1 MAARLLRLRARTPSG
16 GHGCLFW
23 CVLWAFAISQ
33 AKAII
38 TFTHKSAG
46 VLIRQHCLL
55 YIVSQIK
62 KCAGYELCCPST
74 RGLAPSRHWKLR
86 TKQYDFVHPLFPSLS
101 CQLTPLRIAKYS
113 ERVNSVSW
121 RFPSYGIWHVGA
133 AGPRF
138 IVARKDVFA
147 CVTLQADCQLW
158 FLVNFST
165 KVFFQKIYEEYLWNN
180 LYENRCQLRLETGSG
195 NR

>member
-1 MAARLLRLRARTPSG
+1 MSVLMCVVRIRCFPGKSDHHVYAQIC
-16 GHGCLFW
+16 GC
-23 CVLWAFAISQ
+23 
-33 AKAII
+33 
-38 TFTHKSAG
+38 TKSAT
-46 VLIRQHCLL
+46 LRTLYLL
-55 YIVSQIK
+55 PDKQ
-62 KCAGYELCCPST
+62 CAGYELCCPST

-86 TKQYDFVHPLFPSLS
+86 TKQYDLVHLLFPSLS

-138 IVARKDVFA
+138 IVAWKDVFA
-147 CVTLQADCQLW
+147 CVTLRQADCQMW

-165 KVFFQKIYEEYLWNN
+165 EVFFRRFMKNIC
-180 LYENRCQLRLETGSG
+180 RTIFTKTGVSYG
-195 NR
+195 